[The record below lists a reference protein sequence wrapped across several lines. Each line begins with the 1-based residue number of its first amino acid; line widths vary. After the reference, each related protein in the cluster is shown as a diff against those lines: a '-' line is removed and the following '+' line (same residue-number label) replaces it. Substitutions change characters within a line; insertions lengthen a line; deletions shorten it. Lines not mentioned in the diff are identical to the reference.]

1 MTGVG
6 GGGLGVNIFFSDL
19 GLRMAIWWALV
30 YVLIRFCLNFFS
42 KINLY
47 IKNNYSSYT
56 LVVGH
61 LIPEM
66 LEKMLQMLRFSVYFK
81 ALCGSVTE
89 VQLHS
94 LKKSAFCLKTS
105 YFMNRS
111 ESPGGNFASGAVWH
125 TIVFKVPAFQGGFAF
140 LISKLTDVP
149 IWSLI
154 LSSNLITIVIDRTWF
169 L

>member
-1 MTGVG
+1 
-6 GGGLGVNIFFSDL
+6 
-19 GLRMAIWWALV
+19 MAIWWALV

-81 ALCGSVTE
+81 ALN
-89 VQLHS
+89 QLHS

-105 YFMNRS
+105 YFMH
-111 ESPGGNFASGAVWH
+111 E
-125 TIVFKVPAFQGGFAF
+125 
-140 LISKLTDVP
+140 
-149 IWSLI
+149 
-154 LSSNLITIVIDRTWF
+154 
-169 L
+169 